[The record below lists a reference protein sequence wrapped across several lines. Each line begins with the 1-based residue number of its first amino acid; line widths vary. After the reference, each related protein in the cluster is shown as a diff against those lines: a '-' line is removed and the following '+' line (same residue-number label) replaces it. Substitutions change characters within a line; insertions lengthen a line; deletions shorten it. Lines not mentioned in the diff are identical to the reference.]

1 MSVSAAKLVDHA
13 THTGTRGSIQNYS
26 VSSWPTNGL
35 NKLECLYMEN
45 FSSFVKRDT
54 LANCTHS

>member
-13 THTGTRGSIQNYS
+13 THTAAGGSIQSYS
-26 VSSWPTNGL
+26 FSSWPTNGL

-54 LANCTHS
+54 G